1 VREKHSWVLLLPFLV
16 FGIGVWLYFQTQNQV
31 RVEMLRAQT
40 QWRDQ
45 NYDTAIGLYESIY
58 QVYPRSRYADDALFE
73 LGTIS
78 YVNLYDVNRALSY
91 YQKLVK
97 DHPQSALAKEAYLKI
112 AEINEAELGDYE
124 SAIQFWKEVLNLD
137 SSIRQRVRVCFRI
150 ASACLKTNR
159 FEEALEYFEY
169 LLEHGTEP
177 HLLDQ
182 ARISVGIIYQIKR
195 EYENSVTCFQQVLDT
210 SSCADC
216 RLQAQ
221 LSLIESYQ
229 FVDDLPKAIEIAGAI
244 NPNEYPESLKTD
256 LLRRLRDKKRYYEP
270 KVWTTGQ

>member
-31 RVEMLRAQT
+31 RVEMLRAQA

-45 NYDTAIGLYESIY
+45 NYEEAIGLYEAIH
-58 QVYPRSRYADDALFE
+58 QLYPRSRYADDALFE

-91 YQKLVK
+91 YERLVK
-97 DHPQSALAKEAYLKI
+97 NHPQSNLAKEAYLKI
-112 AEINEAELGDYE
+112 GEINEAELSDYD
-124 SAIQFWKEVLNLD
+124 SAIQYWKEVLNLD

-150 ASACLKTNR
+150 ANAYLKMNR
-159 FEEALEYFEY
+159 FDEAMEYFEY
-169 LLEHGTEP
+169 LLEHGQEP

-182 ARISVGIIYQIKR
+182 ARISVGTIHQIKR
-195 EYENSVTCFQQVLDT
+195 EYDDSVACFQQVLAT

-221 LSLIESYQ
+221 LGLIESYQ

-244 NPNEYPESLKTD
+244 NPNEYPESLKAD

-270 KVWTTGQ
+270 KVWTGQ